1 MNNEPT
7 RNEMNQDINSG
18 EFLDNTKI
26 VTTKSSPEDT
36 WGYY

>member
-7 RNEMNQDINSG
+7 RNEMNKDFNSG

-26 VTTKSSPEDT
+26 VTTKSSGEDS
-36 WGYY
+36 GV